1 MQAMRWGRWVVVLA
15 GVGVLAACG
24 SNEGPGFPGAAGGSS
39 AARSGTATAEEVAE
53 EARGDLDCPARVRT
67 APRAANAPVDD
78 VVGVRPGLT
87 FDEAANLVACT
98 HELMVVQADNSRGFQ
113 IQTYGQQ
120 LRQGFSARFAEPRVV
135 KDSRD
140 YLREMSEE
148 AAARSG
154 NAVREDMQPGQSKW
168 YVGTMGLPGQERVIS
183 AAREEWFAQGKNPTM
198 ASVEQALLKKYG
210 PATRRQQGGTQI
222 FITWAHD
229 SLGRFVTETSPMFG
243 QCSGTADPDGGINLS
258 PDCGLVVAAIL
269 NPLQENA
276 QLARSLQV
284 GVVDQA
290 KGYELLTATEQAL
303 QRQEAQ
309 LRAKQVEDAAK
320 NADAPQL

>member
-1 MQAMRWGRWVVVLA
+1 MQAERWDRWAIVLA
-15 GVGVLAACG
+15 AAGVLAACG
-24 SNEGPGFPGAAGGSS
+24 SNEGAGSSGAAGGSS

-53 EARGDLDCPARVRT
+53 KAREDLDCPARVRT
-67 APRAANAPVDD
+67 PARAANAPVDD
-78 VVGVRPGLT
+78 VLGVRPGQT
-87 FDEAANLVACT
+87 YEEAANLVACT
-98 HELMVVQADNSRGFQ
+98 HDLMVVQADNSRGFQ
-113 IQTYGQQ
+113 IQTFGQQ

-210 PATRRQQGGTQI
+210 PATRRQQGGSQI
-222 FITWAHD
+222 FMTWAHD
-229 SLGRFVTETSPMFG
+229 SLGR
-243 QCSGTADPDGGINLS
+243 CIGTADPDGGVNLS

-269 NPLQENA
+269 DPLQENP

-303 QRQEAQ
+303 QRREAQ